1 MKKILSLIGALTLVG
16 TTSATAIACTSATN
30 NAAQAL
36 INKINDA
43 SIQITAPLQSQ
54 QETTKAREALMQNSS
69 ITQQE
74 ADELTFSGAL
84 EFEASKPVTVIAHVG
99 SQTAVGKINV
109 TLHKP
114 NPTPPPVNPAQA
126 LINKI
131 VHKKVNL
138 PAAIPWTDK
147 KTYPNVNNPTIS
159 TYIKQLL
166 KVNNS
171 SLTDDD
177 LGKLTLSN
185 ATLLPSVYIVVGLT
199 ANVDGS
205 TASTS
210 INVKWDISPSQL
222 VVEKIVNKNI
232 TVPKKTNPD
241 VTDANTIS
249 AIKVAL
255 KTANTALTASD
266 LAKIIFQATGPLT
279 TAGIDVTAT
288 VFSSEAVASTTLNVK
303 IAS

>member
-30 NAAQAL
+30 NAAQTL

-109 TLHKP
+109 TLHNP

-131 VHKKVNL
+131 NNAEITVPSGTPAAITNPQTVTAIKTALKAAKGITDLEAQELSFSGGPLVDKTQVAIDVTATVSGQTANGSIKVTLPGGSQAQTLLDKIVHKKVNL
-138 PAAIPWTDK
+138 PAAIP
-147 KTYPNVNNPTIS
+147 
-159 TYIKQLL
+159 
-166 KVNNS
+166 
-171 SLTDDD
+171 
-177 LGKLTLSN
+177 
-185 ATLLPSVYIVVGLT
+185 
-199 ANVDGS
+199 
-205 TASTS
+205 
-210 INVKWDISPSQL
+210 
-222 VVEKIVNKNI
+222 
-232 TVPKKTNPD
+232 
-241 VTDANTIS
+241 
-249 AIKVAL
+249 
-255 KTANTALTASD
+255 
-266 LAKIIFQATGPLT
+266 
-279 TAGIDVTAT
+279 
-288 VFSSEAVASTTLNVK
+288 
-303 IAS
+303 